1 MSQLPADSSF
11 EAYKK
16 SQQKSFQ
23 KEKSQFLEYKKAEQN
38 AFKAYLKSLQ
48 KYWEKPIISS
58 KKKLVSYAK
67 DKKSRTVIDFEDNSL
82 SIETLAKDT
91 QEAKQKLSL
100 ALAQAVTFTTKDFY
114 KNDTF
119 EQELAKIEASY
130 KLQTSRVDAKS
141 VLTPLFFKQQP
152 TKESLYH
159 FVKQNVTEKKIQVK
173 KSSKIKT
180 DNIYKVKISLPQD
193 STTKR
198 SSIYYA
204 DIKRE
209 AYKQKIPVS
218 LVFAIIDTESSFNPM
233 ARSYVPAYGL
243 MQIVPQTAGVD
254 AYYHLYR
261 KKRLLSSSYLY
272 NSKNNITMGSAYL
285 HILYYKY
292 LRHIKN
298 PTSRLYC
305 TIAAYNTGAGNVA
318 RAFVATNN
326 TYKAA
331 QLINRL
337 TPDEVYAR
345 LLKDLRYSEPKRYLV
360 KVRKKMKVYKKIYE
374 S

>member
-1 MSQLPADSSF
+1 
-11 EAYKK
+11 
-16 SQQKSFQ
+16 
-23 KEKSQFLEYKKAEQN
+23 
-38 AFKAYLKSLQ
+38 
-48 KYWEKPIISS
+48 
-58 KKKLVSYAK
+58 
-67 DKKSRTVIDFEDNSL
+67 
-82 SIETLAKDT
+82 
-91 QEAKQKLSL
+91 
-100 ALAQAVTFTTKDFY
+100 
-114 KNDTF
+114 
-119 EQELAKIEASY
+119 LAKIEASY

-209 AYKQKIPVS
+209 AHKQKIPVS